1 MILIQIDKDISTPI
15 YRQIIDRIV
24 KLIEEGAILVGDPLP
39 STRELAEQL
48 GVNRST
54 VYRAY
59 QELYSMGH
67 VESVPGSYTR
77 IRKRPKITSLKEHHK
92 GTFSWKEKS
101 APRSDLIY
109 QTYLHYTPEYDSSKE
124 DSGVI
129 NLSQLDLD
137 AHLFPLDDFKRSM
150 NQAFDLQGEKLLC
163 YGSARGY
170 KPLREAIANRLRMHG
185 VSVIPE
191 EILIT
196 NGAQQALELILK
208 LLTEPGDKVIV
219 ESPTYANLL
228 PLLRFYLVDVEEIPM
243 REDGMDLDLLEQSLN
258 SRIASVLYT
267 IPNFQNPTGIS
278 TSQGHRERL
287 LSICEKHDVP
297 IVEDGFEEEMKY
309 FGKVV
314 LPIKSMDER
323 KIVLYVGT
331 FSKVLFPGIRI
342 GWIAADE
349 ECVERLTAIKRFN
362 DISTNHVVQVAM
374 YHFLQMG
381 YYDLNLRRLHRIF
394 RNRMQIAIQAM
405 ESNLP
410 EGVSWTRPMGGY
422 TIWVRMHF
430 CVDESLLK
438 ETSLN
443 RGVLVSPGSYYFNTG
458 DRGNY
463 CRISIA
469 SLEEDEI
476 GEGIHRLGLAL
487 KDLQEIVECQKPE
500 RIL

>member
-1 MILIQIDKDISTPI
+1 MILIQIHRDVSTPI
-15 YRQIIDRIV
+15 YRQIIDSII
-24 KLIEEGAILVGDPLP
+24 KLIEEGSIRVGDPLP
-39 STRELAEQL
+39 PTRILAQQL
-48 GVNRST
+48 GIDRST

-59 QELYSMGH
+59 QELYSMGY

-77 IRKRPKITSLKEHHK
+77 VRKRPKIALLKDRYK
-92 GTFSWKEKS
+92 GALVWKEKS
-101 APRSDLIY
+101 ASRSDLIY
-109 QTYLHYTPEYDSSKE
+109 QTYLHYTPEYDSSKD
-124 DSGVI
+124 DSEVI

-150 NQAFDLQGEKLLC
+150 SQAFDLQGEKLLC
-163 YGSARGY
+163 YGSGRGY
-170 KPLREAIANRLRMHG
+170 QPLRETIANRLRMHG
-185 VSVIPE
+185 IAVIPN

-208 LLTEPGDKVIV
+208 LFTEPGDKVVV

-228 PLLRFYLVDVEEIPM
+228 PLLRFYLVDVDEIPM
-243 REDGMDLDLLEQSLN
+243 REDGMDLDLLEQSLD
-258 SRIASVLYT
+258 SRTASFLYT

-287 LSICEKHDVP
+287 LSLCEKHDVP

-314 LPIKSMDER
+314 LPIMSMDER

-349 ECVERLTAIKRFN
+349 ECIERLTAIKRFS
-362 DISTNHVVQVAM
+362 DISTSHVVQVAM

-381 YYDLNLRRLHRIF
+381 YYDLNLRHLHRVF
-394 RNRMQIAIQAM
+394 RKRMQIAIQAM
-405 ESNLP
+405 ESYFP
-410 EGVSWTRPMGGY
+410 ARISWTRPMGGY
-422 TIWVRMHF
+422 TIWVRMLF
-430 CVDESLLK
+430 RVNESLLK
-438 ETSLN
+438 ETTSN

-458 DRGNY
+458 DRGDY
-463 CRISIA
+463 FRISIA

-476 GEGIHRLGLAL
+476 REGIHRLGLAL
-487 KDLQEIVECQKPE
+487 KDLQEIMECLESKE
-500 RIL
+500 G